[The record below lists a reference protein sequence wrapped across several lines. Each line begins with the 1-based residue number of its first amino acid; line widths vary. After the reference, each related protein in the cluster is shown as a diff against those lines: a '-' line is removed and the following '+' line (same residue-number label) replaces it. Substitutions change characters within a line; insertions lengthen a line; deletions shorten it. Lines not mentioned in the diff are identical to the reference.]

1 LYRVLASG
9 KNDTSCEIH
18 VFDPKDYS
26 SQVPSGIQSMIHF
39 HPWGITDTSSVSNN
53 FKTLE
58 ETINYLGHKGSTID
72 IFKIDCEGCEW
83 KVFKD
88 WFSISLDIRQI
99 LVEVHWTP
107 PNVNEFFEALQR
119 EHYVTFHKEP
129 NIIMGGNLVEYA
141 FLKLDSS
148 FFDY

>member
-1 LYRVLASG
+1 
-9 KNDTSCEIH
+9 
-18 VFDPKDYS
+18 
-26 SQVPSGIQSMIHF
+26 MIF
-39 HPWGITDTSSVSNN
+39 
-53 FKTLE
+53 
-58 ETINYLGHKGSTID
+58 LGHEDSTID

-83 KVFKD
+83 KVFED

-107 PNVNEFFEALQR
+107 ANVNEFFEALQR

-129 NIIMGGNLVEYA
+129 NIIMRGNLVEYA

-148 FFDY
+148 FFSY